1 MALPL
6 PKSLTPSKVAAFKDC
21 ALAFRFSVIEG
32 LPEPPSA
39 PAVKGTLVHRAL
51 QLLLEAPAAERTRPH
66 ARACLAQARDEL
78 LSDPEFAALGL
89 SGAAEEAFAAEAAE
103 LVERYFA
110 LEDPARVEPVGL
122 ELQLEV
128 QVGSLTL
135 RGIIDRLERDERG
148 GLVVTDYK
156 TGGVPAV
163 FAEQQRLG
171 GVHFYAYLC
180 EQVYGERPSRV
191 QLLYLKEP
199 VAIVAYPS
207 EQSIRGLRQR
217 TDAIWR
223 AVERA
228 CEREDFRPRTSRL
241 CDWCAFQ
248 AYCPAFGGD
257 PARAREL
264 LPPSPVAS

>member
-1 MALPL
+1 MALSL
-6 PKSLTPSKVAAFKDC
+6 PTSLTPSKVAAFKDC
-21 ALAFRFSVIEG
+21 ALAFRFSVIDH

-51 QLLLEAPAAERTRPH
+51 QLLLEQPGVQRTPAM
-66 ARACLAQARDEL
+66 ARRCLAQAEADL
-78 LSDPEFAALGL
+78 ATDPELAGLGL
-89 SGAAEEAFAAEAAE
+89 DGAARAAFMAEAE
-103 LVERYFA
+103 VLVGRYFE
-110 LEDPARVEPVGL
+110 LEDPTAIEPVGL
-122 ELQLEV
+122 ELELEV
-128 QVGSLTL
+128 DVGSLTL

-156 TGGVPAV
+156 TGGVPPV

-191 QLLYLKEP
+191 QLLYLSEP

-207 EQSIRGLRQR
+207 EQSIRGLQQR
-217 TDAIWR
+217 TTAIWQ

-228 CEREDFRPRTSRL
+228 CEREDFRPRPSRL
-241 CDWCAFQ
+241 CEWCAFR

-257 PARAREL
+257 PARATEL
-264 LPPSPVAS
+264 LPAPSV